1 MFVAAPL
8 TVNDPAQA
16 LKAGKA
22 VAAAAPAAAA
32 KKDDD
37 EDLFGGDDDE
47 EARAALAAKKAA
59 DAKPAKAD
67 KGGKI
72 ERTQVRARL
81 LRVCRRAGLC
91 ACPRCGP
98 CPRAWSLCSRPRVC
112 AGGVR
117 LHFRLGACALPHVCA
132 RARDCATM
140 ASAARRA

>member
-1 MFVAAPL
+1 LHVCGGAADS
-8 TVNDPAQA
+8 DPAQA

-22 VAAAAPAAAA
+22 VAAAAPAPAA

-91 ACPRCGP
+91 VPVPAGVVPLFAP
-98 CPRAWSLCSRPRVC
+98 ARV
-112 AGGVR
+112 R
-117 LHFRLGACALPHVCA
+117 WRCALALSRGCVCA
-132 RARDCATM
+132 RARVY
-140 ASAARRA
+140 